1 MPSSDAT
8 EMTITI
14 IIVLG
19 GILLSAETMLLSV
32 SPFCFLVDDGNNVT
46 GCGSETK

>member
-14 IIVLG
+14 IIVLV

-32 SPFCFLVDDGNNVT
+32 SPCCLVDVGNNVM